1 MTEIILFLD
10 VDGVLNNPMSESDF
24 SDFNL
29 GNFKNLVE
37 KLSPKVVI
45 SSDWRR
51 YPSRLEQLRIKLLS
65 IGVEIFDTT
74 ICSNGERKNEIKEWL
89 VSHTWNLAVI
99 IDDMAAKKADP
110 KINNCYFRQVN
121 YRLGLTEDDV
131 DDIVDTLHKLTK
143 GQENDKSE

>member
-1 MTEIILFLD
+1 MTEVILFLD

-51 YPSRLEQLRIKLLS
+51 LVLKFLTQLFALMESVKMKSR
-65 IGVEIFDTT
+65 
-74 ICSNGERKNEIKEWL
+74 NG
-89 VSHTWNLAVI
+89 S
-99 IDDMAAKKADP
+99 
-110 KINNCYFRQVN
+110 
-121 YRLGLTEDDV
+121 
-131 DDIVDTLHKLTK
+131 
-143 GQENDKSE
+143 